1 MNQPSLFLVS
11 SALKTRF
18 GVFDY
23 PSRVQQTLETCASIA
38 KRLSADIILID
49 GGQEVPDPSEVQY
62 LRQHVVELVSFSQD
76 ANVRQLQGIENHDVV
91 KNGIELYM
99 YASYLKNLYETG
111 LYRKY
116 SRIYKISGRY
126 VLNEEFDEDFHAG
139 AQGKVVI
146 GLPRSSQF
154 SAELTGG
161 VSQQYMSRLWS
172 CDSALV
178 EYIVRLYQDMLA
190 DFFRIVNAGR
200 YIDIEHLL
208 YKHLLP
214 SLVVSSSSIGVSGL
228 LAPNG
233 VSVRD

>member
-1 MNQPSLFLVS
+1 MNPPSLFLVS

-23 PSRVQQTLETCASIA
+23 PSRVQQTLETCASIT

-49 GGQEVPDPSEVQY
+49 GGQEVPDPLEVQY

-76 ANVRQLQGIENHDVV
+76 ANVRQLQGIENQHVV

-99 YASYLKNLYETG
+99 YASYLKSLYETG

-126 VLNEEFDEDFHAG
+126 VLNEEFDADFHAG
-139 AQGKVVI
+139 AQGKMVI
-146 GLPRSSQF
+146 GLPRPSQF
-154 SAELTGG
+154 PAELTGG

-172 CDSALV
+172 CDSAALDYV
-178 EYIVRLYQDMLA
+178 VWLYHAMFAEFIQV
-190 DFFRIVNAGR
+190 INAGR

-208 YKHLLP
+208 YKFLAKDLILSP
-214 SLVVSSSSIGVSGL
+214 SRIGVSGI
-228 LAPNG
+228 LAPFG
-233 VSVRD
+233 FTVRD